1 MNSLAQEQE
10 NEVPNWENVEF
21 AEGLPESLHEQ
32 IVEYYKLT
40 PLSKEPPPFVNA
52 TQETDDKIC
61 IHTPSGEVLDIF
73 VRPFDEKRPSH
84 AEQIPYA
91 SKMKI
96 TWVTSKHSKR
106 PFILSFGNS
115 APYHGVSGAYFHAWY
130 NPHVDP
136 ESPYAFHDG
145 LEIKALYH
153 LRKATPATQEDPNS
167 SLQLDDGGKGH
178 WNTAAGEHIQ
188 HTTRFRFHPFFPQK
202 GR

>member
-52 TQETDDKIC
+52 TKETDDKIC

-73 VRPFDEKRPSH
+73 VRPFDDQRPSH

-96 TWVTSKHSKR
+96 IWVTSKQSKR
-106 PFILSFGNS
+106 SFILSFGKS
-115 APYHGVSGAYFHAWY
+115 APYHGVSGAYLHAWY
-130 NPHVDP
+130 GPHVDP
-136 ESPYAFHDG
+136 ESPYAFSRWLG
-145 LEIKALYH
+145 NK
-153 LRKATPATQEDPNS
+153 S
-167 SLQLDDGGKGH
+167 FVSLTEGSTRHTGGPEFI
-178 WNTAAGEHIQ
+178 ASA
-188 HTTRFRFHPFFPQK
+188 R
-202 GR
+202 